1 MKFCIFVNEFIFYTM
16 ENYYCILVGWL
27 SFVAVVYIWAIID
40 DIYYAHNVKDKLKK
54 VKKAIT
60 EE

>member
-1 MKFCIFVNEFIFYTM
+1 M
-16 ENYYCILVGWL
+16 EDYFWILVGWL
-27 SFVAVVYIWAIID
+27 SFVTVIYIWAIVD

-54 VKKAIT
+54 VKKVIP